1 MKRSKTARSVSLLL
15 LACLIASLLSAC
27 SDNNEEKSATAAPS
41 ASQPSGSNEAA
52 GTETEEVVDPLG
64 KYEPAIQLSIS
75 RADEGFKFEPGQS
88 IDKNLVYDFYES
100 DLGVKL
106 TNEWVVPKEQYEG
119 KLNVAISSGSIP
131 DLVMVNGTQLKSLIE
146 ADMIED
152 LTEAIGKYASEA
164 TREKL
169 NSDGGL
175 ALNAASVDGK
185 IYAVPAM
192 TQGYWESSMI
202 WVRQDWLDKLGL
214 QPPKTMDDVINI
226 ATAFAK
232 NDPDGNNVDDTYGLG
247 LSKELVSSSGVQSNL
262 FGFMNSYHAY
272 PGKWIKDGSG
282 NAVYGSVQP
291 EMREPLLK
299 LAELYKSG
307 VIDKEFGVKDISK
320 MKEAIIAGKLGLF
333 YNMFAAPFDG
343 IKDMIVNNPDAVLNA
358 YPIVS
363 FDDAPAKTYL
373 GPTAINYWVVK
384 KGYKNPEVVV
394 KLANFFQEHW
404 LVHPK
409 LEYSTNQETGIMYSQ
424 YSIVGFDSPMAHIIE
439 HDAVTAAFDAHIQ
452 PDEKTM
458 TANVFGYLRGIYRYA
473 EDPKNTKDPEVATS
487 WIYYQTFGTP
497 HSGTSVLKHYFDN
510 DLLTPTA
517 LKVAS
522 TPTMTEKM
530 STLIKMENVMMT
542 KIILGEVGI
551 EEFDKYVA
559 NWKKQGGDQ
568 ITQEVNE

>member
-1 MKRSKTARSVSLLL
+1 MKRSKAARYVSLLL
-15 LACLIASLLSAC
+15 FACVIALMLSAC
-27 SDNNEEKSATAAPS
+27 SGDKEENSATGSPP
-41 ASQPSGSNEAA
+41 ASQAPASNEGA
-52 GTETEEVVDPLG
+52 GTDTGEAIDPLG

-106 TNEWVVPKEQYEG
+106 TNEWVVPQDQYEG
-119 KLNVAISSGSIP
+119 KVNVAISSGSIP
-131 DLVMVNGTQLKSLIE
+131 DLVLVNGTQLKSLIE
-146 ADMIED
+146 AGMIED
-152 LTEAIGKYASEA
+152 LTEVIGKYASEA
-164 TREKL
+164 TRKKL
-169 NSDGGL
+169 DSDGGL

-192 TQGYWESSMI
+192 TQGYLESSMI

-214 QPPKTMDDVINI
+214 QPPKTIDDVINI

-247 LSKELVSSSGVQSNL
+247 LSKELQANL

-272 PGKWIKDGSG
+272 PGKWIQGGSG
-282 NAVYGSVQP
+282 TAVYGSIQP
-291 EMREPLLK
+291 EMKAPLLK
-299 LAELYKSG
+299 LAELYKNG
-307 VIDKEFGVKDISK
+307 IIDKEFGVKDVSK
-320 MKEAIIAGKLGLF
+320 MKEAIVAGKLGLF

-343 IKDMIVNNPDAVLNA
+343 IKDLIVNDPDAVLNA
-358 YPIVS
+358 YPITS
-363 FDDAPAKTYL
+363 FDNAPAKAYL

-394 KLANFFQEHW
+394 KLANFYQEHW

-409 LEYSTNQETGIMYSQ
+409 LKYSTNQETGIMY
-424 YSIVGFDSPMAHIIE
+424 YPYTIVGFDSPMAHIIE
-439 HDAVTAAFDAHIQ
+439 HDAVKAAFDAQIQ
-452 PDEKTM
+452 PDEKSM
-458 TANVFGYLRGIYRYA
+458 TANVFGYLRGLYRYT
-473 EDPKNTKDPEVATS
+473 ENRKNTKDPEIATS

-497 HSGTSVLKHYFDN
+497 HSGTAVLKHYFDN
-510 DLLTPTA
+510 NLLTPTA
-517 LKVAS
+517 LKVSS
-522 TPTMTEKM
+522 TPTMAEKM
-530 STLIKMENVMMT
+530 ATLLKMENVMMT
-542 KIILGEVGI
+542 KIILGEAGI